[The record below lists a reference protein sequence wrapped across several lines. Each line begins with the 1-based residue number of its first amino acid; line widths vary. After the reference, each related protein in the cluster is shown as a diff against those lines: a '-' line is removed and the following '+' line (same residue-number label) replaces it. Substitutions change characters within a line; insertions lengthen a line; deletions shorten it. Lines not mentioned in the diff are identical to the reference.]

1 VATALPL
8 DPDGWRMRML
18 FADCER
24 PDGVVPGLP
33 DDSTSQGLPPDGW
46 CWI

>member
-1 VATALPL
+1 
-8 DPDGWRMRML
+8 M

-24 PDGVVPGLP
+24 PDGTPGPELP
-33 DDSTSQGLPPDGW
+33 DDSTSQGTPPDGW